1 MFYIYIWLCNYEKGK
16 NRGTRSR
23 IDRVPRVHR
32 CIKKEKA
39 RNLIIFDKC
48 ISRLII
54 KILDVIFILQF
65 LFFFFNGITFPKFL
79 RLSVGIFAV
88 ASDIS
93 SFFFFS
99 SFPFFILRDLNESGF
114 YGFVDIQH
122 AI

>member
-1 MFYIYIWLCNYEKGK
+1 ML
-16 NRGTRSR
+16 
-23 IDRVPRVHR
+23 
-32 CIKKEKA
+32 
-39 RNLIIFDKC
+39 
-48 ISRLII
+48 
-54 KILDVIFILQF
+54 F
-65 LFFFFNGITFPKFL
+65 LSSIQFFFFNGITFPKFL

-99 SFPFFILRDLNESGF
+99 SFPFFILRDLNERGF